1 MFYLK
6 CNILFYTTSKKL
18 IINIRS
24 FHKVSLY
31 KFYKNISNQN
41 IFIGWGRKK
50 SGLKAMNLAK
60 RYRVKFILL
69 EDGFIRSL
77 NLGVENSPSFSIVKD
92 DIGIY
97 YDATMPSKLENLL
110 NTYEF
115 KDEEI
120 KQAKKAI
127 ELIKKYKISKYNNNL
142 DIPDDYFQKDE
153 KRVLV
158 ITQTAN
164 DASLEFGLAKDFKT
178 VDMIKDAIKEN
189 PKSKIYIKIHPDVL
203 SGKKQSDFN
212 AQDLPSKCVVIKEN
226 YNPIELLSHFKKVYT
241 KTSGMG
247 FEALIQ
253 ECECVCYGMPFYAGW
268 GLTKDKLECKRRM
281 QKRSLEEVFYAAYIL
296 YAEYFNP
303 YLNQKSNIF
312 DTIQTLA
319 KYKDIE
325 KANSNRL
332 FMLGFTLWKRHFIK
346 PFFKAKNNKIIFL
359 NSIKSLARYK
369 LKEDDKFF
377 IWGKKYDDNTLKNLL
392 LVKVKEQNLTNFSP
406 KVSLV
411 EDGFIRSI
419 SLGSDLTRPFSLI
432 VDDKGLYIDPNKP
445 SKLEELL
452 QNEIFDE
459 NMLSRAKNIIKILL
473 ENRFSKYNGLKHE
486 NLKINAKIGQKVIL
500 IPAQVE
506 DDASMILGGFGLS
519 TLDLL
524 KEVRA
529 KNQDAYI
536 IFKPHPDVLSGNRVG
551 LKDETLILEFCDEI
565 VKDCSIDSAIKIAD
579 EIHTITST
587 SGFDAL
593 LRAKK
598 VFTYGMPFY
607 AGWGLTKDK
616 HKCERRTRKLS
627 LEELVAG
634 ALITYPRYINP
645 KTKTLCEIEV
655 CLDIMLNLQKDYFSK
670 KHIKLAID
678 FKTFMLRKIRR
689 FYEFLAKK

>member
-1 MFYLK
+1 
-6 CNILFYTTSKKL
+6 NVRNFYT
-18 IINIRS
+18 I
-24 FHKVSLY
+24 SLY
-31 KFYKNISNQN
+31 KENLKINKDDLF
-41 IFIGWGRKK
+41 FGWGRKK

-60 RYRVKFILL
+60 KYKAKFILL

-77 NLGVENSPSFSIVKD
+77 NLGVENSPSFSMVKD

-115 KDEEI
+115 KGEEI

-153 KRVLV
+153 KRVL
-158 ITQTAN
+158 IIAQTAN

-189 PKSKIYIKIHPDVL
+189 PDSKIYIKIHPDVL
-203 SGKKQSDFN
+203 SGKKQSDLDIN
-212 AQDLPSKCVVIKEN
+212 SLPKECILISEN
-226 YNPIELLSHFKKVYT
+226 FNPIALLEFFDKVYT

-296 YAEYFNP
+296 YSEYFNP

-332 FMLGFTLWKRHFIK
+332 FMLGFTLWKRYFIK
-346 PFFKAKNNKIIFL
+346 PFFKAKNNEIIFL

-377 IWGKKYDDNTLKNLL
+377 IWGKKYDENTLKNLL
-392 LVKVKEQNLTNFSP
+392 LVKAKEQNLTNFTP

-432 VDDKGLYIDPNKP
+432 VDDKGLYIDPNKV

-452 QNEIFDE
+452 QNEIFDK
-459 NMLSRAKNIIKILL
+459 NMLNRAKNIIKTLL

-486 NLKINAKIGQKVIL
+486 DLKINAKIGQKVIL

-524 KEVRA
+524 KEVRS

-616 HKCERRTRKLS
+616 YRCERRTRKLS

-634 ALITYPRYINP
+634 ALIIYPRYINP

-655 CLDIMLNLQKDYFSK
+655 CLDIMLNLQKAYFSK
-670 KHIKLAID
+670 KYIKLAID
-678 FKTFMLRKIRR
+678 FKTFILRKIRR

>member
-1 MFYLK
+1 MYK
-6 CNILFYTTSKKL
+6 KKSKINKDDLFL
-18 IINIRS
+18 
-24 FHKVSLY
+24 
-31 KFYKNISNQN
+31 
-41 IFIGWGRKK
+41 GWGRKK
-50 SGLKAMNLAK
+50 SGLKAINLAK
-60 RYRVKFILL
+60 KYKAKFILL

-77 NLGVENSPSFSIVKD
+77 NLGVENSPSFSMVKD

-97 YDATMPSKLENLL
+97 YDATAPSKLENLL

-120 KQAKKAI
+120 KQAKKVI

-153 KRVLV
+153 KRVLI

-189 PKSKIYIKIHPDVL
+189 PDSKIYIKIHPDVL
-203 SGKKQSDFN
+203 SGKKQSDLDIN
-212 AQDLPSKCVVIKEN
+212 SLPKECILITEN
-226 YNPIELLSHFKKVYT
+226 FNPIALLEFFDKVYT

-247 FEALIQ
+247 FEALMQ
-253 ECECVCYGMPFYAGW
+253 GCECVCYGMPFYAGW

-296 YAEYFNP
+296 YSEYFNP

-332 FMLGFTLWKRHFIK
+332 FMLGFTLWKRYFIR
-346 PFFKAKNNKIIFL
+346 PFFKAKDNKIIFL
-359 NSIKSLARYK
+359 NSLKSLARYK
-369 LKEDDKFF
+369 LKENDKFL
-377 IWGKKYDDNTLKNLL
+377 IWGKRIDYNALKTTLIKKAQDENLL
-392 LVKVKEQNLTNFSP
+392 HFIP
-406 KVSLV
+406 KISLV

-419 SLGSDLTRPFSLI
+419 SLGSDLTRPFSLN
-432 VDDKGLYIDPNKP
+432 VDDKGLYIDPNKA

-459 NMLSRAKNIIKILL
+459 NMLNRAKNIIKILL

-486 NLKINAKIGQKVIL
+486 NLKINAKIGQKIIL

-506 DDASMILGGFGLS
+506 DDVSMILGGFGLS

-616 HKCERRTRKLS
+616 YRCERRTRKLS

-634 ALITYPRYINP
+634 ALIIYPRYINP

-655 CLDIMLNLQKDYFSK
+655 CLDIMLNLQKAYFSK
-670 KHIKLAID
+670 KYIKLAID

>member
-1 MFYLK
+1 MKHYS
-6 CNILFYTTSKKL
+6 ISKKL
-18 IINIRS
+18 IANVRNFYTI
-24 FHKVSLY
+24 SLY
-31 KFYKNISNQN
+31 KKNSKINKDDL
-41 IFIGWGRKK
+41 FLGWGRKK
-50 SGLKAMNLAK
+50 SGLKAINLAK
-60 RYRVKFILL
+60 KYKAKFILL

-77 NLGVENSPSFSIVKD
+77 NLGVENSPSFSMVKD

-97 YDATMPSKLENLL
+97 YDATAPSKLENLL

-153 KRVLV
+153 KRVLI

-164 DASLEFGLAKDFKT
+164 DASLEFGLAKGFKT

-203 SGKKQSDFN
+203 SGKKQSDLDIN
-212 AQDLPSKCVVIKEN
+212 SLPKECILITEN
-226 YNPIELLSHFKKVYT
+226 FNPIALLEFFDKVYT

-247 FEALIQ
+247 FEALMQ
-253 ECECVCYGMPFYAGW
+253 ECECICYGMPFYAGW

-281 QKRSLEEVFYAAYIL
+281 QKRSLEEVFYVAYIL

-303 YLNQKSNIF
+303 CLNQKSNIF

-325 KANSNRL
+325 KVNSNKL

-346 PFFKAKNNKIIFL
+346 PFFKAKDNEIIFL
-359 NSIKSLARYK
+359 NSIKSLVRYK

-377 IWGKKYDDNTLKNLL
+377 IWGKKYDENTLKNLL
-392 LVKVKEQNLTNFSP
+392 LVKAKEQNLTNFTP

-432 VDDKGLYIDPNKP
+432 VDDKGLYIDPNKA

-459 NMLSRAKNIIKILL
+459 NMLNRAKNIIKILL

-486 NLKINAKIGQKVIL
+486 DLKINAKIGQKIIL

-598 VFTYGMPFY
+598 VFAYGMPFY

-616 HKCERRTRKLS
+616 YRCERRTRKLS

-634 ALITYPRYINP
+634 ALIAYPRYINP

-655 CLDIMLNLQKDYFSK
+655 CLDIMLNLQKAYFSK
-670 KHIKLAID
+670 KYIKLAID

>member
-1 MFYLK
+1 MKY
-6 CNILFYTTSKKL
+6 CSISKKL
-18 IINIRS
+18 IANVRNFYTI
-24 FHKVSLY
+24 SLY
-31 KFYKNISNQN
+31 KENLKINKDDLF
-41 IFIGWGRKK
+41 FGWGRKK

-60 RYRVKFILL
+60 KYKAKFILL

-77 NLGVENSPSFSIVKD
+77 NLGVENSPSFSMVKD

-115 KDEEI
+115 KGEEI

-153 KRVLV
+153 KRVL
-158 ITQTAN
+158 IIAQTAN

-189 PKSKIYIKIHPDVL
+189 PDSKIYIKIHPDVL
-203 SGKKQSDFN
+203 SGKKQSDLDIN
-212 AQDLPSKCVVIKEN
+212 SLPKECILISEN
-226 YNPIELLSHFKKVYT
+226 FNPIALLEFFDKVYT

-296 YAEYFNP
+296 YSEYFNP

-332 FMLGFTLWKRHFIK
+332 FMLGFTLWKRYFIK
-346 PFFKAKNNKIIFL
+346 PFFKAKNNEIIFL

-377 IWGKKYDDNTLKNLL
+377 IWGKKYDENTLKNLL
-392 LVKVKEQNLTNFSP
+392 LVKAKEQNLTNFTP

-459 NMLSRAKNIIKILL
+459 NMLNRAKNIIKILL

-486 NLKINAKIGQKVIL
+486 DLKINAKIGQKIIL

-616 HKCERRTRKLS
+616 YRCERRTRKLS

-655 CLDIMLNLQKDYFSK
+655 CLDIMLNLQKAYFSK
-670 KHIKLAID
+670 KYIKLAID
-678 FKTFMLRKIRR
+678 FKTFILRKIRR

>member
-1 MFYLK
+1 MKHYS
-6 CNILFYTTSKKL
+6 ISKKL
-18 IINIRS
+18 IANVRNFYTI
-24 FHKVSLY
+24 SLY
-31 KFYKNISNQN
+31 KKNSKINKDDL
-41 IFIGWGRKK
+41 FLGWGRKK
-50 SGLKAMNLAK
+50 SGLKAINLAK
-60 RYRVKFILL
+60 KYKAKFILL

-77 NLGVENSPSFSIVKD
+77 NLGVENSPSFSMVKD

-97 YDATMPSKLENLL
+97 YDATAPSKLENLL

-142 DIPDDYFQKDE
+142 DIPDNYFQKDE
-153 KRVLV
+153 KRVLI

-164 DASLEFGLAKDFKT
+164 DASLEFGLAKGFKT

-203 SGKKQSDFN
+203 SGKKQSDLDINSLPKECILITENFN
-212 AQDLPSKCVVIKEN
+212 PVA
-226 YNPIELLSHFKKVYT
+226 LLEFFDKVYT

-247 FEALIQ
+247 FEALMQ
-253 ECECVCYGMPFYAGW
+253 ECECICYGMPFYAGW

-281 QKRSLEEVFYAAYIL
+281 QKRSLEEVFYVAYIL

-303 YLNQKSNIF
+303 CLNQKSNIF

-325 KANSNRL
+325 KVNSNKL

-346 PFFKAKNNKIIFL
+346 PFFKAKDNEIIFL
-359 NSIKSLARYK
+359 NSIKSLVRYK

-377 IWGKKYDDNTLKNLL
+377 IWGKKYDENTLKNLL
-392 LVKVKEQNLTNFSP
+392 LVKAKEQNLTNFTP

-432 VDDKGLYIDPNKP
+432 VDDKGLYIDPNKA

-459 NMLSRAKNIIKILL
+459 NMLNRAKNIIKILL

-486 NLKINAKIGQKVIL
+486 DLKINAKIGQKIIL

-598 VFTYGMPFY
+598 VFAYGMPFY

-616 HKCERRTRKLS
+616 YRCERRTRKLS

-634 ALITYPRYINP
+634 ALIAYPRYINP

-655 CLDIMLNLQKDYFSK
+655 CLDIMLNLQKAYFSK
-670 KHIKLAID
+670 KYIKLAID

>member
-1 MFYLK
+1 MKY
-6 CNILFYTTSKKL
+6 YSTSKKL
-18 IINIRS
+18 IANVRNFYSI
-24 FHKVSLY
+24 FLY
-31 KFYKNISNQN
+31 KRNLKINKDDLF
-41 IFIGWGRKK
+41 FGWGRKK

-60 RYRVKFILL
+60 KHKAKFILL

-77 NLGVENSPSFSIVKD
+77 NLGVENSPSFSMVKD

-97 YDATMPSKLENLL
+97 YDGTMPSKLENLL

-153 KRVLV
+153 KRVLI

-189 PKSKIYIKIHPDVL
+189 PDSKIYIKIHPDVL
-203 SGKKQSDFN
+203 SGKKQSDLDIN
-212 AQDLPSKCVVIKEN
+212 SLPKECILITEN
-226 YNPIELLSHFKKVYT
+226 FNPIALLEFFDKVYT

-247 FEALIQ
+247 FEALMQ
-253 ECECVCYGMPFYAGW
+253 ECECICYGMPFYAGW

-296 YAEYFNP
+296 YSEYFNP
-303 YLNQKSNIF
+303 CLNQKSNIF

-325 KANSNRL
+325 KVNSNRL

-346 PFFKAKNNKIIFL
+346 PFFKAKDNEIIFL
-359 NSIKSLARYK
+359 NSIKSLVRYK

-377 IWGKKYDDNTLKNLL
+377 IWGKKYDENTLKNLL
-392 LVKVKEQNLTNFSP
+392 LTKAKEQNLTNFSP
-406 KVSLV
+406 KISLV

-432 VDDKGLYIDPNKP
+432 VDDKGLYIDPNKA

-459 NMLSRAKNIIKILL
+459 NMLNRAKNIIKILL

-486 NLKINAKIGQKVIL
+486 NLKINAKIGQKIIL

-536 IFKPHPDVLSGNRVG
+536 IFKPHPDVLSGNRAG
-551 LKDETLILEFCDEI
+551 LKDEKLILEFCDEI

-645 KTKTLCEIEV
+645 KTKILCEIEV

-670 KHIKLAID
+670 SYLKIIIDLRNFLLRRMRRIVENIIK
-678 FKTFMLRKIRR
+678 
-689 FYEFLAKK
+689 

>member
-1 MFYLK
+1 M
-6 CNILFYTTSKKL
+6 
-18 IINIRS
+18 
-24 FHKVSLY
+24 SLY
-31 KFYKNISNQN
+31 KKNSKINKDDL
-41 IFIGWGRKK
+41 FLGWGRKK
-50 SGLKAMNLAK
+50 SGLKAINLAK
-60 RYRVKFILL
+60 KYKAKFILL

-77 NLGVENSPSFSIVKD
+77 NLGVENSPSFSMVKD

-97 YDATMPSKLENLL
+97 YDATAPSKLENLL

-153 KRVLV
+153 KRVLI

-164 DASLEFGLAKDFKT
+164 DASLEFGLAKGFKT

-203 SGKKQSDFN
+203 SGKKQSDLDINSLPKECILITENFN
-212 AQDLPSKCVVIKEN
+212 PVA
-226 YNPIELLSHFKKVYT
+226 LLEFFDKVYT

-247 FEALIQ
+247 FEALMQ
-253 ECECVCYGMPFYAGW
+253 ECECICYGMPFYAGW

-281 QKRSLEEVFYAAYIL
+281 QKRSLEEVFYVAYIL

-303 YLNQKSNIF
+303 CLNQKSNIF

-325 KANSNRL
+325 KVNSNKL

-346 PFFKAKNNKIIFL
+346 PFFKAKDNEIIFL
-359 NSIKSLARYK
+359 NSIKSLVRYK

-377 IWGKKYDDNTLKNLL
+377 IWGKKYDENTLKNLL
-392 LVKVKEQNLTNFSP
+392 LVKAKEQNLTNFTP

-432 VDDKGLYIDPNKP
+432 VDDKGLYIDPNKA

-459 NMLSRAKNIIKILL
+459 NMLNRAKNIIKILL

-486 NLKINAKIGQKVIL
+486 DLKINAKIGQKIIL

-598 VFTYGMPFY
+598 VFAYGMPFY

-616 HKCERRTRKLS
+616 YRCERRTRKLS

-634 ALITYPRYINP
+634 ALIAYPRYINP

-655 CLDIMLNLQKDYFSK
+655 CLDIMLNLQKAYFSK
-670 KHIKLAID
+670 KYIKLAID

>member
-1 MFYLK
+1 MKYYSISKKFIA
-6 CNILFYTTSKKL
+6 NVRNFYT
-18 IINIRS
+18 I
-24 FHKVSLY
+24 SLY
-31 KFYKNISNQN
+31 KKNLKIKKDDL
-41 IFIGWGRKK
+41 FFGWGRKK

-60 RYRVKFILL
+60 KYKAKFILL

-77 NLGVENSPSFSIVKD
+77 NLGVENSPSFSMVKD

-110 NTYEF
+110 NTCEF

-120 KQAKKAI
+120 KQTKKAI

-142 DIPDDYFQKDE
+142 DIPDNYFQKDE
-153 KRVLV
+153 KRVLI

-178 VDMIKDAIKEN
+178 LDMIKDAIKEN
-189 PKSKIYIKIHPDVL
+189 PKSTIYIKIHPDVL
-203 SGKKQSDFN
+203 SGKKQSDL
-212 AQDLPSKCVVIKEN
+212 DLNSLPKECILITEN
-226 YNPIELLSHFKKVYT
+226 FNPIALLEFFDKVYT

-247 FEALIQ
+247 FEALMQ
-253 ECECVCYGMPFYAGW
+253 ECECICYGMPFYAGW

-312 DTIQTLA
+312 DIIQTLA

-346 PFFKAKNNKIIFL
+346 PFFKAKDNEIIFL
-359 NSIKSLARYK
+359 NSFKSLVRYK

-377 IWGKKYDDNTLKNLL
+377 IWGKKYDENTLKNLL
-392 LVKVKEQNLTNFSP
+392 LVKAKEQNLTNFSP

-432 VDDKGLYIDPNKP
+432 VDDKGLYIDPNKA

-459 NMLSRAKNIIKILL
+459 NMLNRAKNIIKILL

-486 NLKINAKIGQKVIL
+486 DLKINAKIGQKIIL

-598 VFTYGMPFY
+598 VFAYGMPFY

-616 HKCERRTRKLS
+616 YRCERRTRKLS

-634 ALITYPRYINP
+634 ALIAYPRYINP

-655 CLDIMLNLQKDYFSK
+655 CLDIMLNLQKAYFSK
-670 KHIKLAID
+670 KYIKLAID

>member
-1 MFYLK
+1 MKHYS
-6 CNILFYTTSKKL
+6 ISKKL
-18 IINIRS
+18 IANVRNFYTI
-24 FHKVSLY
+24 SLY
-31 KFYKNISNQN
+31 KKNSKINKDDL
-41 IFIGWGRKK
+41 FLGWGRKK
-50 SGLKAMNLAK
+50 SGLKAINLAK
-60 RYRVKFILL
+60 KYKAKFILL

-77 NLGVENSPSFSIVKD
+77 NLGVENSPSFSMVKD

-97 YDATMPSKLENLL
+97 YDATAPSKLENLL

-153 KRVLV
+153 KRVLI

-164 DASLEFGLAKDFKT
+164 DASLEFGLAKGFKT

-203 SGKKQSDFN
+203 SGKKQSDLDIN
-212 AQDLPSKCVVIKEN
+212 SLPKECILITEN
-226 YNPIELLSHFKKVYT
+226 FNPIALLEFFDKVYT

-247 FEALIQ
+247 FEALMQ
-253 ECECVCYGMPFYAGW
+253 GCECVCYGMPFYAGW

-296 YAEYFNP
+296 YSEYFNP

-346 PFFKAKNNKIIFL
+346 PFFKAKDNEIIFL
-359 NSIKSLARYK
+359 NSIKSLVRYK

-377 IWGKKYDDNTLKNLL
+377 IWGKKYDENTLKNLL
-392 LVKVKEQNLTNFSP
+392 LIKAKEQNLTNFSP
-406 KVSLV
+406 KISLV

-432 VDDKGLYIDPNKP
+432 VDDKGLYIDPNKL

-459 NMLSRAKNIIKILL
+459 NILNRAKNIIKILL

-486 NLKINAKIGQKVIL
+486 NLKINAKIGQKIIL

-634 ALITYPRYINP
+634 ALIAYPRYINP

-670 KHIKLAID
+670 KYIKLAID

>member
-1 MFYLK
+1 MKHYS
-6 CNILFYTTSKKL
+6 ISKKL
-18 IINIRS
+18 IANVRNFYTI
-24 FHKVSLY
+24 SLY
-31 KFYKNISNQN
+31 KKKSKINKDDLFL
-41 IFIGWGRKK
+41 GWGRKK
-50 SGLKAMNLAK
+50 SGLKAINLAK
-60 RYRVKFILL
+60 KYKAKFILL

-77 NLGVENSPSFSIVKD
+77 NLGVENSPSFSMVKD

-97 YDATMPSKLENLL
+97 YDATAPSKLENLL

-120 KQAKKAI
+120 KQAKKVI

-153 KRVLV
+153 KRVLI

-203 SGKKQSDFN
+203 SGKKQSDLDIN
-212 AQDLPSKCVVIKEN
+212 SLPKECILITEN
-226 YNPIELLSHFKKVYT
+226 FNPIALLEFFDKVYT

-247 FEALIQ
+247 FEALMQ
-253 ECECVCYGMPFYAGW
+253 GCECVCYGMPFYAGW

-296 YAEYFNP
+296 YSEYFNP

-332 FMLGFTLWKRHFIK
+332 FMLGFTLWKRYFIR
-346 PFFKAKNNKIIFL
+346 PFFKAKDNKIIFL
-359 NSIKSLARYK
+359 NSLKSLARYK
-369 LKEDDKFF
+369 LKENDKFF
-377 IWGKKYDDNTLKNLL
+377 IWGKRIDYNALKTTLIKKAQDENLL
-392 LVKVKEQNLTNFSP
+392 HFIP
-406 KVSLV
+406 KISLV

-419 SLGSDLTRPFSLI
+419 SLGSDLTRPFSLN
-432 VDDKGLYIDPNKP
+432 VDDKGLYIDPNKA

-459 NMLSRAKNIIKILL
+459 NMLNRAKNIIKILL

-486 NLKINAKIGQKVIL
+486 NLKINAKIGQKIIL

-506 DDASMILGGFGLS
+506 DDVSMILGGFGLS

-607 AGWGLTKDK
+607 AGWDLTKDK
-616 HKCERRTRKLS
+616 YRCERRTRKLS

-634 ALITYPRYINP
+634 ALIIYPRYINP

-655 CLDIMLNLQKDYFSK
+655 CLDIMLNLQKAYFSK
-670 KHIKLAID
+670 KYIKLAID

>member
-1 MFYLK
+1 MKY
-6 CNILFYTTSKKL
+6 YSTSKKL
-18 IINIRS
+18 IANARNFYTI
-24 FHKVSLY
+24 SLY
-31 KFYKNISNQN
+31 KKNLKIKKDDL
-41 IFIGWGRKK
+41 FFGWGRKK

-60 RYRVKFILL
+60 KYKAKFILL

-77 NLGVENSPSFSIVKD
+77 NLGVENSPSFSMVKD

-153 KRVLV
+153 KRVLI

-178 VDMIKDAIKEN
+178 LDMIKDAIKEN

-203 SGKKQSDFN
+203 SGKKQSDLDIN
-212 AQDLPSKCVVIKEN
+212 SLPKECILITEN
-226 YNPIELLSHFKKVYT
+226 FNPIALLEFFDKVYT

-247 FEALIQ
+247 FEALMQ
-253 ECECVCYGMPFYAGW
+253 ECECICYGMPFYAGW

-296 YAEYFNP
+296 YSEYFNP

-325 KANSNRL
+325 KVNSNRL
-332 FMLGFTLWKRHFIK
+332 FMLGFNLWKRHFIK
-346 PFFKAKNNKIIFL
+346 PFFNAKDNEIIFL
-359 NSIKSLARYK
+359 NSIKSLVRYK

-377 IWGKKYDDNTLKNLL
+377 IWGKKYDENTLKNLL
-392 LVKVKEQNLTNFSP
+392 LVKAKEQNLTNFSP
-406 KVSLV
+406 KISLV

-459 NMLSRAKNIIKILL
+459 NILNRAKNIIKILL

-486 NLKINAKIGQKVIL
+486 DLKINAKIGQKIIL

-524 KEVRA
+524 KEVRS

-551 LKDETLILEFCDEI
+551 LKDETRILEFCDEI

-616 HKCERRTRKLS
+616 HKCERRIRKLS

-645 KTKTLCEIEV
+645 KTKTLCEIEA

>member
-1 MFYLK
+1 MKY
-6 CNILFYTTSKKL
+6 YSASKKL
-18 IINIRS
+18 IANARNFYTI
-24 FHKVSLY
+24 SLY
-31 KFYKNISNQN
+31 KKNLKIKKDDL
-41 IFIGWGRKK
+41 FFGWGRKK

-60 RYRVKFILL
+60 KYKAKFILL

-77 NLGVENSPSFSIVKD
+77 NLGVENSPSFSMVKD

-153 KRVLV
+153 KRILI

-189 PKSKIYIKIHPDVL
+189 PDSKIYIKIHPDVL
-203 SGKKQSDFN
+203 SGKKQSDL
-212 AQDLPSKCVVIKEN
+212 DIKSLPKECILITEN
-226 YNPIELLSHFKKVYT
+226 FNPIALLKFFDKVYT

-247 FEALIQ
+247 FEALMQ
-253 ECECVCYGMPFYAGW
+253 GCECVCYSMPFYAGW
-268 GLTKDKLECKRRM
+268 GLTKDKLECKRRIR
-281 QKRSLEEVFYAAYIL
+281 KRNLEEFFYAAYIL
-296 YAEYFNP
+296 YSEYFNP

-325 KANSNRL
+325 KVNSNRL

-346 PFFKAKNNKIIFL
+346 PFFKAKDNEIIFL
-359 NSIKSLARYK
+359 NSLKSLAGYK
-369 LKEDDKFF
+369 LKENDKFF
-377 IWGKKYDDNTLKNLL
+377 IWGKKYDENTLKNLL
-392 LVKVKEQNLTNFSP
+392 LVKAKEQNLTNFTP

-459 NMLSRAKNIIKILL
+459 NILNRAKNIIKILL

-486 NLKINAKIGQKVIL
+486 DLKINAKIGQKIIL

-616 HKCERRTRKLS
+616 HKCKRRTRKLS

-655 CLDIMLNLQKDYFSK
+655 CLDIMLNLQKAYFSK
-670 KHIKLAID
+670 KYIKLAID

>member
-1 MFYLK
+1 
-6 CNILFYTTSKKL
+6 SKKL
-18 IINIRS
+18 IANVRNFYTI
-24 FHKVSLY
+24 SLY
-31 KFYKNISNQN
+31 KKNLKIKKDDL
-41 IFIGWGRKK
+41 FLGWGRKK

-60 RYRVKFILL
+60 KYKAKFILL

-153 KRVLV
+153 KRVLI

-178 VDMIKDAIKEN
+178 LDMIKDAIKEN

-203 SGKKQSDFN
+203 SGKKQSDLDIN
-212 AQDLPSKCVVIKEN
+212 SLPKECILITEN
-226 YNPIELLSHFKKVYT
+226 FNPIALLEFFDKIYT

-247 FEALIQ
+247 FEALMQ

-268 GLTKDKLECKRRM
+268 GLTKDKLECKRRI

-296 YAEYFNP
+296 YTEYFNP
-303 YLNQKSNIF
+303 YLNQKSDIF
-312 DTIQTLA
+312 NTIKTLVQ
-319 KYKDIE
+319 YKDIE

-332 FMLGFTLWKRHFIK
+332 FMLGFTLWKRYFIK
-346 PFFKAKNNKIIFL
+346 PFFKAKDNEIIFL
-359 NSIKSLARYK
+359 NSLKSLVRYK
-369 LKEDDKFF
+369 LKENDKFF
-377 IWGKKYDDNTLKNLL
+377 IWGKRIDYNTLKNTLIKKAQDENLL
-392 LVKVKEQNLTNFSP
+392 HFAP
-406 KVSLV
+406 KISLV

-445 SKLEELL
+445 SKLEKLL

-459 NMLSRAKNIIKILL
+459 NMLNRAKNIIKILL

-524 KEVRA
+524 KEVRT

-551 LKDETLILEFCDEI
+551 LKDETLILEFCDEV

-616 HKCERRTRKLS
+616 HKCARRTRKLS

-655 CLDIMLNLQKDYFSK
+655 CLDIMLNLQKAYFSK
-670 KHIKLAID
+670 KYIKLAID

>member
-1 MFYLK
+1 MKYYS
-6 CNILFYTTSKKL
+6 ISKKL
-18 IINIRS
+18 IANVRNFYTI
-24 FHKVSLY
+24 SLY
-31 KFYKNISNQN
+31 KKNSKINKDDL
-41 IFIGWGRKK
+41 FLGWGRKK
-50 SGLKAMNLAK
+50 SGLKAINLAK
-60 RYRVKFILL
+60 KYKAKFILL

-77 NLGVENSPSFSIVKD
+77 NLGVENSPSFSMVKD

-97 YDATMPSKLENLL
+97 YDATAPSKLENLL

-142 DIPDDYFQKDE
+142 NIPDDYFQKDE
-153 KRVLV
+153 KRVLI

-178 VDMIKDAIKEN
+178 VDMIKDAVKEN

-203 SGKKQSDFN
+203 SGKKQSDLDIN
-212 AQDLPSKCVVIKEN
+212 SLPKECILITEN
-226 YNPIELLSHFKKVYT
+226 FNPIALLEFFDKVYT

-247 FEALIQ
+247 FEALMQ
-253 ECECVCYGMPFYAGW
+253 ECECICYGMPFYAGW
-268 GLTKDKLECKRRM
+268 GLTKDKLERKRRM

-312 DTIQTLA
+312 DTIKTLA

-346 PFFKAKNNKIIFL
+346 PFFNAKDNEIIFL
-359 NSIKSLARYK
+359 NSLKSLAGYK
-369 LKEDDKFF
+369 LKENDKFF
-377 IWGKKYDDNTLKNLL
+377 IWGKRIDYNTLKST
-392 LVKVKEQNLTNFSP
+392 LVKKAQDEDLSNFTPKISLT
-406 KVSLV
+406 

-432 VDDKGLYIDPNKP
+432 IDDKGLYIDPNKA
-445 SKLEELL
+445 SKLEEHL

-459 NMLSRAKNIIKILL
+459 NMLNRAKNIIKILL

-486 NLKINAKIGQKVIL
+486 NLKINAKIGQKIIL

-524 KEVRA
+524 KEVRS

-616 HKCERRTRKLS
+616 HKCKRRTRKLS

-634 ALITYPRYINP
+634 ALIIYPRYINP

-655 CLDIMLNLQKDYFSK
+655 CLDIMLNLQKAYFSK

>member
-1 MFYLK
+1 MKY
-6 CNILFYTTSKKL
+6 YSASKKL
-18 IINIRS
+18 IANARNFYTI
-24 FHKVSLY
+24 SLY
-31 KFYKNISNQN
+31 KKNLKIKKDDL
-41 IFIGWGRKK
+41 FFGWGRKK

-60 RYRVKFILL
+60 KYKAKFILL

-77 NLGVENSPSFSIVKD
+77 NLGVEDSPSFSMVKD

-97 YDATMPSKLENLL
+97 YDATMPSKFENLL
-110 NTYEF
+110 NTCEF

-142 DIPDDYFQKDE
+142 DIPDNYFQKDE
-153 KRVLV
+153 KRVLI

-178 VDMIKDAIKEN
+178 LDMIKDAIKEN
-189 PKSKIYIKIHPDVL
+189 PKSTIYIKIHPDVL
-203 SGKKQSDFN
+203 SGKKQSDL
-212 AQDLPSKCVVIKEN
+212 DLNSLPKECILITEN
-226 YNPIELLSHFKKVYT
+226 FNPIALLEFFDKVYT

-247 FEALIQ
+247 FEALMQ
-253 ECECVCYGMPFYAGW
+253 ECECICYGMPFYAGW

-296 YAEYFNP
+296 YSEYFNP

-325 KANSNRL
+325 KVNSNKL

-346 PFFKAKNNKIIFL
+346 PFFKAKDNEIIFL
-359 NSIKSLARYK
+359 NSIKSLVRYK

-377 IWGKKYDDNTLKNLL
+377 IWGKKYDENTLKNLL
-392 LVKVKEQNLTNFSP
+392 LVKAKEQNLTNFTP

-459 NMLSRAKNIIKILL
+459 NMLNRAKNIIKILL

-486 NLKINAKIGQKVIL
+486 NLKINAKTGQKIIL

-524 KEVRA
+524 KEVRS

-616 HKCERRTRKLS
+616 YRCERRTRKLS

-634 ALITYPRYINP
+634 ALIAYPRYINP

-670 KHIKLAID
+670 KYIKLVID

>member
-1 MFYLK
+1 MKY
-6 CNILFYTTSKKL
+6 YSASKKL
-18 IINIRS
+18 TANARNFYTI
-24 FHKVSLY
+24 SLY
-31 KFYKNISNQN
+31 KKNLKIKKDNL
-41 IFIGWGRKK
+41 FFGWGRKK

-60 RYRVKFILL
+60 KYKAKFILL

-77 NLGVENSPSFSIVKD
+77 NLGVENSPSFSMVKD

-153 KRVLV
+153 KRVLI

-164 DASLEFGLAKDFKT
+164 DTSLEFGLAKDFKT
-178 VDMIKDAIKEN
+178 LDMIKDAIKEN

-203 SGKKQSDFN
+203 SGKKQSDLDIN
-212 AQDLPSKCVVIKEN
+212 SLPKECILITEN
-226 YNPIELLSHFKKVYT
+226 FNPIALLEFFDKVYT

-247 FEALIQ
+247 FEALMQ
-253 ECECVCYGMPFYAGW
+253 ECECICYGMPFYAGW

-296 YAEYFNP
+296 YSEYFNP

-325 KANSNRL
+325 KVNSNRL

-346 PFFKAKNNKIIFL
+346 PFFNAKDNEIIFL
-359 NSIKSLARYK
+359 NSLKSLVRYK

-377 IWGKKYDDNTLKNLL
+377 IWGKKYDENTLKNLL
-392 LVKVKEQNLTNFSP
+392 LVKAKEQNLTNFSP

-419 SLGSDLTRPFSLI
+419 SLGSDLTCPFSLI
-432 VDDKGLYIDPNKP
+432 VDDKGLYIDPNKA

-459 NMLSRAKNIIKILL
+459 NMLNRAKNIIKILL

-486 NLKINAKIGQKVIL
+486 NLKINAKIGQKIIL

-524 KEVRA
+524 KEVRS

-551 LKDETLILEFCDEI
+551 LKDETRILEFCDEI

-616 HKCERRTRKLS
+616 HRCERRTRKLS

>member
-1 MFYLK
+1 MKHYS
-6 CNILFYTTSKKL
+6 ISKKL
-18 IINIRS
+18 IANVRNFYTI
-24 FHKVSLY
+24 SLY
-31 KFYKNISNQN
+31 KKKSKINKDDLFL
-41 IFIGWGRKK
+41 GWGRKK
-50 SGLKAMNLAK
+50 SGLKAINLAK
-60 RYRVKFILL
+60 KYKAKFILL

-77 NLGVENSPSFSIVKD
+77 NLGVENSPSFSMVKD

-97 YDATMPSKLENLL
+97 YDATAPSKLENLL

-120 KQAKKAI
+120 KQAKKVI

-153 KRVLV
+153 KRVLI

-189 PKSKIYIKIHPDVL
+189 PDSKIYIKIHPDVL
-203 SGKKQSDFN
+203 SGKKQSDLDIN
-212 AQDLPSKCVVIKEN
+212 SLPKECILITEN
-226 YNPIELLSHFKKVYT
+226 FNPIALLEFFDKVYT

-247 FEALIQ
+247 FEALMQ
-253 ECECVCYGMPFYAGW
+253 GCECVCYGMPFYAGW

-296 YAEYFNP
+296 YSEYFNP

-332 FMLGFTLWKRHFIK
+332 FMLGFTLWKRYFIR
-346 PFFKAKNNKIIFL
+346 PFFKAKDNKIIFL
-359 NSIKSLARYK
+359 NSLKSLARYK
-369 LKEDDKFF
+369 LKENDKFF
-377 IWGKKYDDNTLKNLL
+377 IWGKRIDYNALKTTLIKKAQDENLL
-392 LVKVKEQNLTNFSP
+392 HFIP
-406 KVSLV
+406 KISLV

-419 SLGSDLTRPFSLI
+419 SLGSDLTRPFSLN
-432 VDDKGLYIDPNKP
+432 VDDKGLYIDPNKA

-459 NMLSRAKNIIKILL
+459 NMLNRAKNIIKILL

-486 NLKINAKIGQKVIL
+486 NLKINAKIGQKIIL

-506 DDASMILGGFGLS
+506 DDVSMILGGFGLS

-536 IFKPHPDVLSGNRVG
+536 IFKPHPDVLSGNRVDFR
-551 LKDETLILEFCDEI
+551 LQILCI
-565 VKDCSIDSAIKIAD
+565 
-579 EIHTITST
+579 
-587 SGFDAL
+587 G
-593 LRAKK
+593 
-598 VFTYGMPFY
+598 GM
-607 AGWGLTKDK
+607 
-616 HKCERRTRKLS
+616 
-627 LEELVAG
+627 
-634 ALITYPRYINP
+634 
-645 KTKTLCEIEV
+645 
-655 CLDIMLNLQKDYFSK
+655 
-670 KHIKLAID
+670 
-678 FKTFMLRKIRR
+678 
-689 FYEFLAKK
+689 

>member
-1 MFYLK
+1 MKYYS
-6 CNILFYTTSKKL
+6 ISKKL
-18 IINIRS
+18 IANVRNFYTI
-24 FHKVSLY
+24 SLY
-31 KFYKNISNQN
+31 KKNLKIKKDDL
-41 IFIGWGRKK
+41 FFGWGRKK

-60 RYRVKFILL
+60 KYKAKFILL

-77 NLGVENSPSFSIVKD
+77 NLGVENSPSFSMVKD

-97 YDATMPSKLENLL
+97 YDATAPSKLENLL

-153 KRVLV
+153 KRVLI

-164 DASLEFGLAKDFKT
+164 DASLEFGLAKGFKT

-203 SGKKQSDFN
+203 SGKKQSDLDIN
-212 AQDLPSKCVVIKEN
+212 SLPKECILITEN
-226 YNPIELLSHFKKVYT
+226 FNPIALLEFFDKVYT

-247 FEALIQ
+247 FEALMQ
-253 ECECVCYGMPFYAGW
+253 GCECVCYGMPFYAGW

-296 YAEYFNP
+296 YSEYFNP
-303 YLNQKSNIF
+303 YLNQESNIF

-325 KANSNRL
+325 KINSNRL

-346 PFFKAKNNKIIFL
+346 PFFNAKDNEIIFL
-359 NSIKSLARYK
+359 NSLKSLAGYK
-369 LKEDDKFF
+369 LKENDKFF
-377 IWGKKYDDNTLKNLL
+377 IWGKRIDYNTLKST
-392 LVKVKEQNLTNFSP
+392 LVKKAQDEDLSNFTP
-406 KVSLV
+406 KISLV

-432 VDDKGLYIDPNKP
+432 IDDKGLYIDPNKA
-445 SKLEELL
+445 SKLEEHL

-459 NMLSRAKNIIKILL
+459 NMLNRAKNIIKILL

-486 NLKINAKIGQKVIL
+486 NLKINAKIGQKIIL

-524 KEVRA
+524 KEVRS

-616 HKCERRTRKLS
+616 HKCKRRTRKLS

-634 ALITYPRYINP
+634 ALIIYPRYINP

-655 CLDIMLNLQKDYFSK
+655 CLDIMLNLQKAYFSK

>member
-1 MFYLK
+1 MKY
-6 CNILFYTTSKKL
+6 YSASKKL
-18 IINIRS
+18 IANARNFYTI
-24 FHKVSLY
+24 SLY
-31 KFYKNISNQN
+31 KKNLKIKKDDL
-41 IFIGWGRKK
+41 FFGWGRKK

-60 RYRVKFILL
+60 KHKAKFILL

-77 NLGVENSPSFSIVKD
+77 NLGVENSPSFSMVKD

-110 NTYEF
+110 NTCEF

-120 KQAKKAI
+120 KQTKKAI

-142 DIPDDYFQKDE
+142 DIPDNYFQKDE
-153 KRVLV
+153 KRVLI

-178 VDMIKDAIKEN
+178 LDMIKDAIKEN
-189 PKSKIYIKIHPDVL
+189 PKSTIYIKIHPDVL
-203 SGKKQSDFN
+203 SGKKQSDLDIN
-212 AQDLPSKCVVIKEN
+212 SLPKECILISEN
-226 YNPIELLSHFKKVYT
+226 FNPIALLEFFDKVYT

-296 YAEYFNP
+296 YSEYFNP

-319 KYKDIE
+319 KYKSIE

-332 FMLGFTLWKRHFIK
+332 FMLGFTLWKRYFIK
-346 PFFKAKNNKIIFL
+346 PFFKAKNNEIIFL

-377 IWGKKYDDNTLKNLL
+377 IWGKKYDENTLKNLL
-392 LVKVKEQNLTNFSP
+392 LVKAKEQNLTSFTP

-432 VDDKGLYIDPNKP
+432 VDDKGLYIDPNKV

-452 QNEIFDE
+452 QNEIFDK
-459 NMLSRAKNIIKILL
+459 NMLNRAKNIIKTLL

-486 NLKINAKIGQKVIL
+486 DLKINAKIGQKVIL

-524 KEVRA
+524 KEVRS

-616 HKCERRTRKLS
+616 YRCERRTRKLS

-655 CLDIMLNLQKDYFSK
+655 CLDIMLNLQKAYFSK
-670 KHIKLAID
+670 KYIKLAID
-678 FKTFMLRKIRR
+678 FKTFILRKIRR

>member
-1 MFYLK
+1 MKY
-6 CNILFYTTSKKL
+6 YSTSKKL
-18 IINIRS
+18 IANARNFYTI
-24 FHKVSLY
+24 SLY
-31 KFYKNISNQN
+31 KKNLKIKKDDL
-41 IFIGWGRKK
+41 FFGWGRKK

-60 RYRVKFILL
+60 KYKAKFILL

-77 NLGVENSPSFSIVKD
+77 NLGVENSPSFSMVKD

-142 DIPDDYFQKDE
+142 DIPDNYFQKDE
-153 KRVLV
+153 KRVLI
-158 ITQTAN
+158 ITQTAS

-203 SGKKQSDFN
+203 SGKKQSDLDIN
-212 AQDLPSKCVVIKEN
+212 SLPKECILITEN
-226 YNPIELLSHFKKVYT
+226 FNPIALLEFFDKVYT

-247 FEALIQ
+247 FEALMQ
-253 ECECVCYGMPFYAGW
+253 ECECICYGMPFYAGW
-268 GLTKDKLECKRRM
+268 GLTKDKLECKRRIR
-281 QKRSLEEVFYAAYIL
+281 KRNLEEFFYAAYIL
-296 YAEYFNP
+296 YSEYFNP

-325 KANSNRL
+325 KVNSNRL

-346 PFFKAKNNKIIFL
+346 PFFNAKDNEIIFL
-359 NSIKSLARYK
+359 NSLKSLAGYK
-369 LKEDDKFF
+369 LKENDKFF
-377 IWGKKYDDNTLKNLL
+377 IWGKKYDENTLKNLL
-392 LVKVKEQNLTNFSP
+392 LVKAKEQNLTNFTP

-459 NMLSRAKNIIKILL
+459 NILNRAKNIIKILL

-486 NLKINAKIGQKVIL
+486 DLKINAKIGQKIIL

-616 HKCERRTRKLS
+616 HKCKRRTRKLS

-655 CLDIMLNLQKDYFSK
+655 CLDIMLNLQKAYFSK
-670 KHIKLAID
+670 KYIKLAID

>member
-1 MFYLK
+1 MYKKNLK
-6 CNILFYTTSKKL
+6 IKKDDLF
-18 IINIRS
+18 
-24 FHKVSLY
+24 F
-31 KFYKNISNQN
+31 
-41 IFIGWGRKK
+41 GWGRKK

-60 RYRVKFILL
+60 KYKAKFILL

-77 NLGVENSPSFSIVKD
+77 NLGVENSPSFSMVKD

-97 YDATMPSKLENLL
+97 YDATAPSKLENLL

-153 KRVLV
+153 KRVLI

-178 VDMIKDAIKEN
+178 VDMIKDAVKEN

-203 SGKKQSDFN
+203 SGKKQSDLDIN
-212 AQDLPSKCVVIKEN
+212 SLPKECILITEN
-226 YNPIELLSHFKKVYT
+226 FNPIALLEFFDKVYT

-247 FEALIQ
+247 FEALMQ
-253 ECECVCYGMPFYAGW
+253 ECECICYGMPFYAGW

-296 YAEYFNP
+296 YSEYFNP

-325 KANSNRL
+325 KVNSNKL

-346 PFFKAKNNKIIFL
+346 PFFNAKDNEIIFL
-359 NSIKSLARYK
+359 NSIKSLVRYK

-377 IWGKKYDDNTLKNLL
+377 IWGKKYDENTLKNLL
-392 LVKVKEQNLTNFSP
+392 LVKAKEQNLTNFTP

-459 NMLSRAKNIIKILL
+459 NMLNRAKNIIKILL

-486 NLKINAKIGQKVIL
+486 NLKINAKTGQKIIL

-524 KEVRA
+524 KEVRS

-616 HKCERRTRKLS
+616 YRCERRTRKLS

-634 ALITYPRYINP
+634 ALIAYPRYINP

-670 KHIKLAID
+670 KYIKLVID

>member
-1 MFYLK
+1 MKHYS
-6 CNILFYTTSKKL
+6 ISKKL
-18 IINIRS
+18 IANVRNFYTI
-24 FHKVSLY
+24 SLY
-31 KFYKNISNQN
+31 KKNSKINKDDL
-41 IFIGWGRKK
+41 FLGWGRKK
-50 SGLKAMNLAK
+50 SGLKAINLAK
-60 RYRVKFILL
+60 KYKAKFILL

-77 NLGVENSPSFSIVKD
+77 NLGVENSPSFSMVKD

-97 YDATMPSKLENLL
+97 YDATAPSKLENLL

-153 KRVLV
+153 KRVLI

-164 DASLEFGLAKDFKT
+164 DASLEFGLAKGFKT

-203 SGKKQSDFN
+203 SGKKQSDLDINSLPKECILITENFN
-212 AQDLPSKCVVIKEN
+212 PVA
-226 YNPIELLSHFKKVYT
+226 LLEFFDKVYT

-247 FEALIQ
+247 FEALMQ
-253 ECECVCYGMPFYAGW
+253 ECECICYGMPFYAGW

-281 QKRSLEEVFYAAYIL
+281 QKRSLEEVFYVAYIL

-303 YLNQKSNIF
+303 CLNQKSNIF

-325 KANSNRL
+325 KVNSNKL

-346 PFFKAKNNKIIFL
+346 PFFKAKDNEIIFL
-359 NSIKSLARYK
+359 NSIKSLVRYK

-377 IWGKKYDDNTLKNLL
+377 IWGKKYDENTLKNLL
-392 LVKVKEQNLTNFSP
+392 LVKAKEQNLTNFTP

-432 VDDKGLYIDPNKP
+432 VDDKGLYIDPNKA

-459 NMLSRAKNIIKILL
+459 NMLNRAKNIIKILL

-486 NLKINAKIGQKVIL
+486 DLKINAKIGQKIIL

-506 DDASMILGGFGLS
+506 DDASIILGGFGLS

-598 VFTYGMPFY
+598 VFAYGMPFY

-616 HKCERRTRKLS
+616 YRCERRTRKLS

-634 ALITYPRYINP
+634 ALIAYPRYIN
-645 KTKTLCEIEV
+645 
-655 CLDIMLNLQKDYFSK
+655 
-670 KHIKLAID
+670 
-678 FKTFMLRKIRR
+678 
-689 FYEFLAKK
+689 